1 MSPPLICLLPRLSS
15 SSLSLVS
22 RSPSLPFCRLKVNPT
37 SKACLWKVVCSLY
50 RPPEALHLSSFC
62 CSFFLSLP
70 FLVFIR
76 SAVPHSA
83 AVAESTHK
91 HAHAQNDAHK
101 THCSTAKWMP
111 GWESQMLCYF
121 ISANTISGDAVP
133 TREPQGA
140 PGPFSEIQTITQA
153 NCSVVSLCPSFFH
166 YGPFLSTSQ
175 KLEWFCVCANSNCV
189 CVVDLLCRFD
199 NANQGQWTQC
209 ELEE

>member
-22 RSPSLPFCRLKVNPT
+22 LVFF
-37 SKACLWKVVCSLY
+37 
-50 RPPEALHLSSFC
+50 LHLCLSAVLKWIPLQKLVSERLSAASTDPPRLFIFLLFC

-189 CVVDLLCRFD
+189 CGWFALPV
-199 NANQGQWTQC
+199 W
-209 ELEE
+209 